1 MINRFK
7 TFCLSIL
14 SQTKQLDHGTI
25 IVLSASIVHVIS
37 LVVFSY
43 LSIPIMIVINLLSIM
58 VCFAMFLPEI
68 RNDYSMILKIIF
80 TESIFYIFAA
90 TICIGWNA
98 GFPLYIFALIPFT
111 YYISY
116 LSTLKDDN
124 RISTLGFSIV
134 ATVAFLSM
142 RLYSYFEEPLYRVSE
157 IRFLYFIYMVNA
169 GISILLILFCLSV
182 FYSAITFSESTLRA
196 RNSRLSS
203 LAITDPLTGFY
214 NRRFMVDH
222 LRQAVYRAEQT
233 NIPFSLLL
241 CDIDDFKLI
250 NDTYGHNCGDQV
262 ILKMSSIMHRIV
274 RDSDYICRWG
284 GEEILI
290 LLPGCPANN
299 AARLAEKIR
308 AEIIEHPVQY
318 HGNTVPF
325 SMTFG
330 IQSYE
335 ACTDYLELLKK
346 ADSKLYQ
353 GKQNGKNCIVL

>member
-1 MINRFK
+1 MINKLK

-14 SQTKQLDHGTI
+14 SQMKQLDHGI
-25 IVLSASIVHVIS
+25 VIVLSVS
-37 LVVFSY
+37 LVHFLTLVIFAY
-43 LSIPIMIVINLLSIM
+43 LSIPIMIIISLLSIM

-68 RNDYSMILKIIF
+68 GNDYSMIVKIIF
-80 TESIFYIFAA
+80 TESIFYIFSA
-90 TICIGWNA
+90 TICIGWSA
-98 GFPLYIFALIPFT
+98 GFPLYIFALIPLT
-111 YYISY
+111 YYLSY
-116 LSTLKDDN
+116 LSTLRDDN
-124 RISTLGFSIV
+124 KISTVGFSIV
-134 ATVAFLSM
+134 ATIAFLSM
-142 RLYSYFEEPLYRVSE
+142 RLYSYFQEPLYR
-157 IRFLYFIYMVNA
+157 IANTRFLNYIYMTNA
-169 GISILLILFCLSV
+169 CITISLILLCLTV
-182 FYSAITFSESTLRA
+182 FTSTITYSESTLKA

-222 LRQAVYRAEQT
+222 LRQAIYRAEQT
-233 NIPFSLLL
+233 GIPFSLLL
-241 CDIDDFKLI
+241 CDIDDFKII

-262 ILKMSSIMHRIV
+262 ILNMSSIMHRIV

-290 LLPGCPANN
+290 LLPGCPASN
-299 AARLAEKIR
+299 AAKLAEKIR
-308 AEIIEHPVQY
+308 QEISEHPVSY

-335 ACTDYLELLKK
+335 ACNDYLELLKK